1 MLLELDCFDR
11 RTLDCLGRVQQGG
24 DHGLHSR
31 GVTSARLQLRMVL
44 LVAITRV
51 LLRRR
56 DTTAALRLLIKW
68 SRRWP
73 EFSADEGLRAVRRA
87 AKVFRANCLAQSVA
101 LTVAL
106 QGAKKSPVLIL
117 GCRRYENRSWGAHAW
132 VLVDSAV
139 LDALPSGAH
148 EPLARLSA
156 DTQWIPAP
164 IPPGDRVRESG

>member
-1 MLLELDCFDR
+1 MALLL
-11 RTLDCLGRVQQGG
+11 
-24 DHGLHSR
+24 
-31 GVTSARLQLRMVL
+31 A
-44 LVAITRV
+44 ATRF
-51 LLRRR
+51 LLRKH
-56 DTTAALRLLIKW
+56 DTTKTLRLLV
-68 SRRWP
+68 RRNGHGP
-73 EFSADEGLRAVRRA
+73 EFANPDGLRAVRRA

-132 VLVDSAV
+132 VLVESEV

-164 IPPGDRVRESG
+164 IPPQDRVRESG